1 MTLGATVSSRELGQ
15 LREWAHQAAF
25 YAPIRVI
32 GLIRGYISPLQF
44 LLVLA
49 CLFLPCNVHAQGRGR
64 GAAPPQTAKQAAPFD
79 ITGYWVSVI
88 TEDWHVRMLTP
99 LKGDFGSGTNVE
111 GLPFG
116 GGGNIPYNAEG
127 TRTGKAWDPAKDEAE
142 GNQCKAY
149 GAGGIMR
156 QPDRLHITWEDD
168 YTCSVK

>member
-1 MTLGATVSSRELGQ
+1 MR
-15 LREWAHQAAF
+15 
-25 YAPIRVI
+25 
-32 GLIRGYISPLQF
+32 
-44 LLVLA
+44 
-49 CLFLPCNVHAQGRGR
+49 LFLPCNVHAQDRGR

-79 ITGYWVSVI
+79 ITGYRVSVI

-99 LKGDFGSGTNVE
+99 PKGDFGSGTNVE
-111 GLPFG
+111 GLPSG

-127 TRTGKAWDPAKDEAE
+127 TRTGKAWDLAKDEAE

-149 GAGGIMR
+149 GAGGIML